1 MTLVPEPG
9 PPIQNMNFQTQD
21 LGLGGVL
28 LVNGKSK
35 VWFRPSKG
43 LNVLWFKVLT
53 QGTAKP

>member
-1 MTLVPEPG
+1 VPEPG
-9 PPIQNMNFQTQD
+9 PPIQNLNFQTQD

-43 LNVLWFKVLT
+43 LNVLRFKVLT